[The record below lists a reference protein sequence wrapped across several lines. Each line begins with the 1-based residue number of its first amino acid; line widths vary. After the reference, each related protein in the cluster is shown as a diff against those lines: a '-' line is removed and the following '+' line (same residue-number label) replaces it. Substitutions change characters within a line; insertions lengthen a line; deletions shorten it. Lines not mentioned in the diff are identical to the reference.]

1 MIYYVEDDS
10 GIRELVVYTL
20 NQTGLEARGFA
31 ESQAF
36 YVACAERKPDL
47 ILLDI
52 MLPREDGLSILKR
65 IRQDASL
72 KSVPTVMVT
81 AKGSE
86 YDKVRGLDLGADDY
100 IAKPFGMMELVA
112 RVKARLR
119 ASAAP
124 QSLEILKCGDLEL
137 NSTSHSVTVAG
148 QAVTLTLKEFAL
160 LRLFMEHRGVA
171 FTREQLLERNWDY
184 GYEGGTRTV
193 DVHVQT
199 LRTKLGGCG
208 AMIQTVRGV
217 GYKFEG

>member
-1 MIYYVEDDS
+1 MRILVVEDEISLANSLVRLLTGASYQAEAVHDGDS
-10 GIRELVVYTL
+10 GLAYAGSG
-20 NQTGLEARGFA
+20 QYDAM
-31 ESQAF
+31 
-36 YVACAERKPDL
+36 
-47 ILLDI
+47 ILDV
-52 MLPREDGLSILKR
+52 MLPGQDGYQVAAALRKAGNDIPILMLTARE
-65 IRQDASL
+65 
-72 KSVPTVMVT
+72 TV
-81 AKGSE
+81 A
-86 YDKVRGLDLGADDY
+86 DKVQGLDSGADDY
-100 IAKPFGMMELVA
+100 LTKPFGMMELVA

-124 QSLEILKCGDLEL
+124 QSLEILKCDDLEL
-137 NSTSHSVTVAG
+137 NSTSHSVTVGG